1 VRFSSTIGQVEVGV
15 GAVVRRSIPTVSVVI
30 PAYNA
35 QRTLG
40 RVLAALAEQDPP
52 PHEVVVVND
61 GSTDATAAIARQ
73 FGACVVRTE
82 ARGFAGGARNRG
94 WEETSGEAV
103 VFLDAD
109 AVPTPGWGAAVVR
122 ALAEF
127 PGAIVGGARTFT
139 AETAWGWVA
148 HLQHETPYLPRG
160 APRDVAFASS
170 LCMVVPR
177 NVPVRWDESYGGED
191 ALFCA
196 DALAAGIRIV
206 FDPRL
211 RAVHDH
217 GRETFAELRRQQD
230 RLAYGLARCGPVQQ
244 EGLHKRVFSRLP
256 IHYFALARLPLIY
269 RRVRADEELRSHFLR
284 LLPRMAAAE
293 WTLGV
298 SALRY
303 VARRPALRGHGGGGF
318 R

>member
-1 VRFSSTIGQVEVGV
+1 VRQGV
-15 GAVVRRSIPTVSVVI
+15 PAISVVI

-40 RVLAALAEQDPP
+40 SVLAALAAEDPP
-52 PHEVVVVND
+52 PHEVIVVD
-61 GSTDATAAIARQ
+61 DASTDATAAIGKR
-73 FGACVVRTE
+73 FGARVVCTE
-82 ARGFAGGARNRG
+82 TRGFAGGARNRG
-94 WEETSGEAV
+94 WDEARGEAV

-109 AVPTPGWGAAVVR
+109 AVPMPGWAAAVLR

-148 HLQHETPYLPRG
+148 HLQNETPYLARG
-160 APRDVAFASS
+160 EPRDVPFASS

-177 NVPVRWDESYGGED
+177 GIPVRWDESYGGED

-196 DALAAGIRIV
+196 DALAAGVRIV
-206 FDPRL
+206 FDPRI

-217 GRETFAELRRQQD
+217 GRETFADLRRQQD

-244 EGLHKRVFSRLP
+244 EGVHKRVFSRLP

-269 RRVRADEELRSHFLR
+269 RRIRTDEELRSRFLR
-284 LLPRMAAAE
+284 VLPRMAVAE

-303 VARRPALRGHGGGGF
+303 VLRRPALRGHEGASF

>member
-1 VRFSSTIGQVEVGV
+1 VRQASRG
-15 GAVVRRSIPTVSVVI
+15 VSVVI

-35 QRTLG
+35 ERTLG
-40 RVLAALAEQDPP
+40 SVLAALAGQDPRP
-52 PHEVVVVND
+52 DEVVVVDD
-61 GSTDATAAIARQ
+61 GSTDATTAIAER
-73 FGACVVRTE
+73 FGARVVRTE
-82 ARGFAGGARNRG
+82 TRRFAGGARNRG
-94 WEETSGEAV
+94 WEKARGEAV

-206 FDPRL
+206 FDPRI
-211 RAVHDH
+211 RAVHNH
-217 GRETFAELRRQQD
+217 GRETFADLRRQQD
-230 RLAYGLARCGPVQQ
+230 RLAYALARAGPVQR
-244 EGLHKRVFSRLP
+244 EGVHKRLFSRFP

-269 RRVRADEELRSHFLR
+269 RRVRDDEELRSRFLR
-284 LLPRMAAAE
+284 LLPWMAAAE
-293 WTLGV
+293 WTLGLT
-298 SALRY
+298 ALRY
-303 VARRPALRGHGGGGF
+303 VRRRPALRARERGHF